1 MSTFLPKNN
10 KIRRSSATP
19 PRAAEREG
27 SENNNKHCDAY
38 NHKQSTH
45 FAHEPAKPTSLVVGI
60 QNPTKT
66 DGENRKL
73 LDKSRRK
80 RYSCNMAMCA
90 QISLQIRSNPLAED
104 TARWLICTEQP
115 STTSK
120 HKSFLPH
127 GIAVKGLFASRRSMG
142 CFVTRKKQFA
152 GYFAAAYAR
161 VRDFLQINFCQAA
174 G

>member
-1 MSTFLPKNN
+1 
-10 KIRRSSATP
+10 
-19 PRAAEREG
+19 
-27 SENNNKHCDAY
+27 
-38 NHKQSTH
+38 
-45 FAHEPAKPTSLVVGI
+45 
-60 QNPTKT
+60 
-66 DGENRKL
+66 
-73 LDKSRRK
+73 
-80 RYSCNMAMCA
+80 MAMCA

-127 GIAVKGLFASRRSMG
+127 GTAVKGLFASKRSTSR
-142 CFVTRKKQFA
+142 FVTRKKQFA
-152 GYFAAAYAR
+152 SYFAAAYAR